1 MKMTCFTKS
10 FRGSK
15 ILGQR
20 GISIVGTVFALII
33 LGVLG
38 AALVG
43 LVAMDQESRMRSIF
57 REKAFYAV
65 QAGFEYALRE
75 IKEGGY
81 PLVTG
86 KAIGSSTFNVSIRA
100 SERKITVAG
109 SSESAGKTHSITTDR
124 LAFDCA
130 DIDSSGMIVGG
141 TSGDELQNINITRT
155 CLNAINVASM
165 KISWSP
171 NMGETVQRIRIGGT
185 DVYDDIGGS
194 ESGETIDITDT
205 RVETSSRINVIEFS
219 SGISGRNVTIDL
231 IFTDSSEYAET
242 IVVP

>member
-1 MKMTCFTKS
+1 MRDFVKCFRRS
-10 FRGSK
+10 VISN
-15 ILGQR
+15 QR
-20 GISIVGTVFALII
+20 GISIVGTVFTLII

-57 REKAFYAV
+57 REKAFYSV

-75 IKEGGY
+75 IMEGGY
-81 PLVTG
+81 PLVMG
-86 KAIGSSTFNVSIRA
+86 KAIGSSTFDVSIRA
-100 SERKITVAG
+100 SERKITATG
-109 SSESAGKTHSITTDR
+109 NSGSAGKTHSITTGR

-130 DIDSSGMIVGG
+130 DIDSSAMIVGG

-155 CLNAINVASM
+155 CLNAINIASM
-165 KISWSP
+165 KIIWSP
-171 NMGETVQRIRIGGT
+171 NMGETVQRIRIDGS

-194 ESGETIDITDT
+194 ESGEAIDITDT
-205 RVETSSRINVIEFS
+205 RVVTTSRINAIEFS
-219 SGISGRNVTIDL
+219 SGISGREVTTDL